1 MNRITD
7 AFQKNSMMDA
17 SQYGTLYQ
25 TLQKNTQRFPD
36 HSAYSVP
43 PMAGRSYHP
52 DGWEVTYRDT
62 LSQVDQMKA
71 VYAQAGYGI
80 GHRVAILFEQ
90 RPEFVFHYFALN
102 ALGVSVVPINPD
114 YRVEEIQYVVEHSE
128 SSLIVGV
135 DSRAQ
140 DLDGVVKLLGGAC
153 SRVSFDH
160 FPAQL
165 PASRT
170 KALAGEPNA
179 ETEAALLYTS
189 GTTGKPKGCILTNEY
204 FHSFGACYLGLG
216 GALTMHEGSE
226 RLLNPLPLH
235 HANCLSI
242 SMPAMLMSGG
252 CLIFT
257 DRFHASTWWQDLV
270 ASRATVVQ
278 FQGVIPNILLKIPEC
293 PEETQHQ
300 VRFALCAGVEPS
312 LHEVFEKRFKLP
324 VVEMWSM
331 TEVGRM
337 ISDNI
342 EPRAVH
348 TRSFGRPNPW
358 VEARI
363 VDEAGNE
370 LPVDE
375 PGELVIRH
383 SAATPRKGFFSGYL
397 KNDEATEE
405 AWKGGWFH
413 TGDAAVRDASGAFYF
428 MDRKKNIIRRAGEN
442 IAAAEIEACLNAH
455 PKARQVAVLAAPDE
469 VREEEVMAC
478 VVVREGVDISSDT
491 QKQSVAQDLFDWS
504 YERMAYF
511 KAPGWVLFVDS
522 LPMGTSAKVQKIHI
536 FPPGVDPR
544 TQPGVI
550 DLRAQ
555 KKQKKAAV
563 AH

>member
-1 MNRITD
+1 MNSITE
-7 AFQKNSMMDA
+7 ALLKNSMMDT

-25 TLQKNTQRFPD
+25 TLQKTTQRFPD

-43 PMAGRSYHP
+43 PMTGRSYHP
-52 DGWEVTYRDT
+52 DGWEVSYRNT
-62 LSQVDQMKA
+62 LAQVDGLKA
-71 VYAQAGYGI
+71 IYAQAGYGI

-90 RPEFVFHYFALN
+90 RPEFIYHYFALN

-114 YRVEEIQYVVEHSE
+114 YRVEEIHYVVEHSE
-128 SSLIVGV
+128 SALIVGI
-135 DSRAQ
+135 DARAK
-140 DLDGVVKLLGGAC
+140 DIDEVVKSLGSAC

-160 FPAQL
+160 FPTQIPVARSS
-165 PASRT
+165 PKR
-170 KALAGEPNA
+170 GEPNA

-204 FHSFGACYLGLG
+204 FHTFGACYLGLG
-216 GALTMHEGSE
+216 GTLTMHEGAE

-252 CLIFT
+252 CLIFP
-257 DRFHASTWWQDLV
+257 DRFHASTWWKDLL

-293 PEETQHQ
+293 PEETQHN

-312 LHEVFEKRFKLP
+312 LHEVFEKRFRLP

-331 TEVGRM
+331 TEVGRL

-342 EPRAVH
+342 EPRAIH
-348 TRSFGRPNPW
+348 TRSFGRPNAW

-363 VDEAGNE
+363 VDEDGNE

-405 AWKGGWFH
+405 AWQGGWFH

-455 PKARQVAVLAAPDE
+455 PKAKQVAVLAAPDE

-478 VVVREGVDISSDT
+478 VVVRDGVDIGSDAA
-491 QKQSVAQDLFDWS
+491 KQALAQDLFDWS
-504 YERMAYF
+504 YQRMAYF
-511 KAPGWVLFVDS
+511 KAPGWVLFLDS

-536 FPPGVDPR
+536 FPAGSDPR
-544 TQPGVI
+544 AQAGVI
-550 DLRAQ
+550 DLRSQ
-555 KKQKKAAV
+555 KKQKKV

>member
-1 MNRITD
+1 
-7 AFQKNSMMDA
+7 MDA
-17 SQYGTLYQ
+17 SYYGTLYQ
-25 TLQKNTQRFPD
+25 SLQKAAAWYPNNA
-36 HSAYSVP
+36 AYAVP
-43 PMAGRSYHP
+43 PMAGRAYHP
-52 DGWEVTYRDT
+52 DGWEVSYADT
-62 LSQVDQMKA
+62 LAEVERLRTI
-71 VYAQAGYGI
+71 YASAGYGL

-102 ALGVSVVPINPD
+102 ALGVSVVPVNPD
-114 YRVEEIQYVVEHSE
+114 YRRDEIHYLVEHSE

-135 DSRAQ
+135 DSRVE
-140 DLDGVVKLLGGAC
+140 DLDSVVWLLGGAC
-153 SRVSFDH
+153 SRVSFDR
-160 FPAQL
+160 FPDQV
-165 PASRT
+165 PPPRT
-170 KALAGEPNA
+170 AARGGEPDYA
-179 ETEAALLYTS
+179 TEAALLYTS
-189 GTTGKPKGCILTNEY
+189 GTTGRPKGCILTNEY

-216 GALTMHEGSE
+216 GTLTMREGVE
-226 RLLNPLPLH
+226 RMYNPLPLH

-242 SMPAMLMSGG
+242 SLPAMLMSGG
-252 CLIFT
+252 CLIFP
-257 DRFHASTWWQDLV
+257 DRFHASTWWKDLV

-278 FQGVIPNILLKIPEC
+278 FQGVIPNILLKLPEC
-293 PEETQHQ
+293 PEETKHS

-312 LHEVFEKRFKLP
+312 LHALFEQRFKLP

-331 TEVGRM
+331 TEVGRL
-337 ISDNI
+337 ISDNH

-348 TRSFGRPNPW
+348 TRAFGRVNPW

-363 VDEAGNE
+363 IDEHGNE
-370 LPVDE
+370 LPADT

-383 SAATPRKGFFSGYL
+383 SEAEPRKGFFSGYL
-397 KNDEATEE
+397 KNAEATEE

-413 TGDAAVRDASGAFYF
+413 TGDAAVRDAAGTFFF

-455 PKARQVAVLAAPDE
+455 AKVRQVAVIAAPDE

-478 VVVREGVDISSDT
+478 VVVRDAADIANESH
-491 QKQSVAQDLFDWS
+491 KRALAQSLFDFS

-536 FPPGVDPR
+536 FAPGVDPR

-555 KKQKKAAV
+555 KKQKKVAAV
-563 AH
+563 V